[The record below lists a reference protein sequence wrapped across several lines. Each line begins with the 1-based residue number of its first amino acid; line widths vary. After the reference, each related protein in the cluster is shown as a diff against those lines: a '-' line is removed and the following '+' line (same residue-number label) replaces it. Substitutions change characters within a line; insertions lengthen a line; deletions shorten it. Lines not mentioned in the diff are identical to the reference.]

1 LRHLLLLLLA
11 LATASTATA
20 QSSSTLF
27 KSTGAD
33 GKTVYSD
40 RPPPNAREAKTLT
53 FQNAPASPLSAET
66 LAYIE
71 TLKRSAEARAKAP
84 PPSEVILFSAAWCGY
99 CKKAKAHLAS
109 KQVAYREIDID
120 TKDGLVAYVQAGGKR
135 GVPLLVV
142 NGRSVSG
149 YSQASYDAAL
159 APRQ

>member
-1 LRHLLLLLLA
+1 MRHVLLLLLVLTTGG
-11 LATASTATA
+11 TAVA
-20 QSSSTLF
+20 QSTTTLY
-27 KSTGAD
+27 KSTGPD

-53 FQNAPASPLSAET
+53 FQNAPASPLSVET

-84 PPSEVILFSAAWCGY
+84 PPSDVVLFSAAWCGY
-99 CKKAKAHLAS
+99 CKKAKAHLAA

-142 NGRSVSG
+142 NGQSVSG

-159 APRQ
+159 SPRK